1 VKWESTQLSSGLAL
15 APDLAAQ
22 CIFDE
27 KRTAAFLRGT
37 SSAIEAARARF
48 PGETIEVVYAGTGP
62 FAPFVVP
69 LLPRGG
75 VRFTLID
82 VDARSLRI
90 LRALL
95 ERLGLRDHAEIVHA
109 DATEY
114 RHPTS
119 IHVVVSETM
128 QRSLAVE
135 PFVAI
140 ARNLRAQLAPSGIFV
155 PERVTVDV
163 ALVDPDR
170 ERARWRGVDVATAY
184 VRLARIVDT
193 TVKLDPVIVSIPPTR
208 IPQWLAL
215 LTEIDV
221 FADERLRSYDSGLTV
236 PEILWPLSPARANDV
251 IEFRYE
257 EGAHPRI
264 AWSVIPSDSR
274 SG

>member
-1 VKWESTQLSSGLAL
+1 MTWESTQLPSGLAL

-22 CIFDE
+22 CILDE
-27 KRTAAFLRGT
+27 KRTVAFLRGT
-37 SSAIEAARARF
+37 SGVIAAARERF

-69 LLPRGG
+69 LLPRSG
-75 VRFTLID
+75 VRFTLMD

-90 LRALL
+90 LSALL
-95 ERLGLRDHAEIVHA
+95 EQCGLREHAEIVHA

-114 RHPTS
+114 RHPTA

-140 ARNLRAQLAPSGIFV
+140 ARNLRSQLVPGGIFV

-163 ALVDPDR
+163 AMVDPDR
-170 ERARWRGVDVATAY
+170 ERARWRGVDVATPY

-193 TVKLDPVIVSIPPTR
+193 TTKLDPVIVSIPPTR
-208 IPQWLAL
+208 TPQWLAL

-221 FADERLRSYDSGLTV
+221 FANERLRAYESGLTV
-236 PEILWPLSPARANDV
+236 PEILWRLSPARANDM
-251 IEFRYE
+251 IEFHYE

-264 AWSVIPSDSR
+264 KATQRSDPR
-274 SG
+274 A

>member
-1 VKWESTQLSSGLAL
+1 MKWESTQLASGLAL

-22 CIFDE
+22 CVLDE
-27 KRTAAFLRGT
+27 KRTAAFLRGA
-37 SSAIEAARARF
+37 SSAVAAARERF

-62 FAPFVVP
+62 LAPFVVP
-69 LLPRGG
+69 LLPMSG
-75 VRFTLID
+75 VHFTLMD

-90 LRALL
+90 LHALL
-95 ERLGLRDHAEIVHA
+95 ERLGLREHANIVHA

-114 RHPTS
+114 RHPAA

-128 QRSLAVE
+128 QRSLASE

-140 ARNLRAQLAPSGIFV
+140 ARNLRAQLVPGGIFV

-170 ERARWRGVDVATAY
+170 ERARWKGVDVAAPY

-193 TVKLDPVIVSIPPTR
+193 TAKLDPVIVSIPPTR
-208 IPQWLAL
+208 TPQWLAL

-221 FADERLRSYDSGLTV
+221 FANERLRAYDSGLTV

-257 EGAHPRI
+257 EGAHPHIR
-264 AWSVIPSDSR
+264 ASRRSDPR
-274 SG
+274 A